1 MGEKKNQVQVS
12 YDLTKLLCVL
22 AIYEEYVVNEVL
34 VTFWQNFAQKK
45 KLYMMIKDS
54 HKNCIR
60 IRVNKGCIILFYLG
74 IKRTFT
80 CIIYTHYMMNYI

>member
-1 MGEKKNQVQVS
+1 LEQAMIIKIQFDMKKNMGEKKNQVQVS

-45 KLYMMIKDS
+45 
-54 HKNCIR
+54 NCI
-60 IRVNKGCIILFYLG
+60 
-74 IKRTFT
+74 
-80 CIIYTHYMMNYI
+80 

>member
-1 MGEKKNQVQVS
+1 
-12 YDLTKLLCVL
+12 
-22 AIYEEYVVNEVL
+22 
-34 VTFWQNFAQKK
+34 
-45 KLYMMIKDS
+45 MIKDS

-80 CIIYTHYMMNYI
+80 CIIYTHYMMNYIQQIKFGGHITNLNLKNIL